1 MTKKNNKLI
10 IIILVIMLILAAIA
24 TAVFFLI
31 RNKKLNLNAE
41 DSMLGLEWGM
51 SKTQIE
57 ETMENQGYQKHNV
70 TREIESALFYT
81 IDDYQG
87 NKGVDGY
94 IALLLDDSYKLT
106 DIVYYFKSTEID
118 GKCKEKVIDSL
129 YESYTELLDQTYTET
144 SLCIYDSEYWFNE
157 NEFVTIIYKESS
169 AITISFTDNN
179 SDPEMVEYIQKFQ

>member
-1 MTKKNNKLI
+1 
-10 IIILVIMLILAAIA
+10 
-24 TAVFFLI
+24 
-31 RNKKLNLNAE
+31 
-41 DSMLGLEWGM
+41 MLGLEWGM